1 MSFSQTLPNRK
12 YSTADAKSSDSSGDT
27 FSHRIQS
34 EATRFAIIAV
44 LVFVA
49 AVILPT
55 GNWLERALDYQAYHL
70 DDIIVAVFVVSFVLL
85 AFLFRGWQ
93 AVRQEARERALA
105 VKQMEQ
111 RSRIDAQLGQMTS
124 LLHACFALEEASTI
138 ISHFSCQLFPVSFSF
153 VTTASVLRLN
163 IARKFLVCST
173 NWIRAAKAQALVSR
187 SYGELSNFMEAKFG
201 WRVRQGKALHFA
213 SRLERAPT
221 QAENLKVLPACFRHS
236 RFLGRFIW
244 V

>member
-1 MSFSQTLPNRK
+1 MRPNIWALSQ
-12 YSTADAKSSDSSGDT
+12 S
-27 FSHRIQS
+27 
-34 EATRFAIIAV
+34 
-44 LVFVA
+44 
-49 AVILPT
+49 
-55 GNWLERALDYQAYHL
+55 
-70 DDIIVAVFVVSFVLL
+70 L
-85 AFLFRGWQ
+85 AFKL
-93 AVRQEARERALA
+93 VALQ
-105 VKQMEQ
+105 VKTTN
-111 RSRIDAQLGQMTS
+111 LY
-124 LLHACFALEEASTI
+124 
-138 ISHFSCQLFPVSFSF
+138 FSF